1 MYHGGCILFARHSFT
16 AAPSILHKSPLR
28 LCASVGSLAC
38 LRLAVPLSSFPHSS
52 SFSLFP
58 PRSHPASSGSQM
70 LQSPQTLPNHRLQ
83 LETYS
88 VYRQFSSRIQLFSS
102 TPLPFPNNTR
112 THTHTD
118 TQVRQ
123 SVFKSSCACFHRRV
137 RFKLCVKARRRCCYR
152 GVAPQ
157 EPHLSLLHVGLQAA
171 ELLQRR
177 RGRRRRREG
186 GGGGGGGRQGGS
198 SDVALHFGRGPT
210 SHRGP

>member
-1 MYHGGCILFARHSFT
+1 MRVSALWLAFDWLCLCLLFLTLLLF
-16 AAPSILHKSPLR
+16 L
-28 LCASVGSLAC
+28 
-38 LRLAVPLSSFPHSS
+38 FPHPGATQLLRDRKCSR
-52 SFSLFP
+52 P
-58 PRSHPASSGSQM
+58 
-70 LQSPQTLPNHRLQ
+70 PQTLPNHRLQ
-83 LETYS
+83 LERYS

-177 RGRRRRREG
+177 RGRRRRRREG

-210 SHRGP
+210 SHRGPW